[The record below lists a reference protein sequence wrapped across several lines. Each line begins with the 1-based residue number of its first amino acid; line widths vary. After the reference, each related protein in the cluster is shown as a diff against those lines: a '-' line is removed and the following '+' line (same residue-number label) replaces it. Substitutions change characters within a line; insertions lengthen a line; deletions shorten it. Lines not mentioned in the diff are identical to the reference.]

1 MNQEVAGAK
10 KESKAGDGGV
20 GVQEGTSE
28 DVDMG
33 QRPEGREEETQC
45 NMWGE
50 SIFQVE
56 RMASAKALRQ
66 EHTWNV

>member
-28 DVDMG
+28 DIDMG

-45 NMWGE
+45 NM
-50 SIFQVE
+50 
-56 RMASAKALRQ
+56 
-66 EHTWNV
+66 